1 MCSHQSRSSQR
12 ILTNLQLPAETTLT
26 TSTANHSRSQP
37 LTLGLLKTLERC
49 SHTTHAHLVT
59 MKRNIVIFLII
70 LILFILIALIAY
82 LIYYLQTRMAVGGTA
97 TSSGSDMT
105 SVA

>member
-1 MCSHQSRSSQR
+1 MTRKKLDGTLYR
-12 ILTNLQLPAETTLT
+12 TKDPDDQLGQQYT
-26 TSTANHSRSQP
+26 TSTRPRS
-37 LTLGLLKTLERC
+37 TSYR
-49 SHTTHAHLVT
+49 